1 MLLLGSNRR
10 RMAYRRVLNLVRLLS
25 LPRLRPLVPS
35 LSQPTQLSRPLPAL
49 PRYLSS
55 DTTGPDRA
63 SASREDSE
71 INTRIRHLINC
82 DKVVVFMKGSPD
94 SPMCG
99 FSKKVV
105 QILHIHGVQFSSFD
119 VLQEASL
126 RQGIKDFTGW
136 PTIPQVFFSG
146 ELVGG
151 VDIVSSMHQKE
162 ELPAELDKIGIKSRL
177 APLNK

>member
-1 MLLLGSNRR
+1 
-10 RMAYRRVLNLVRLLS
+10 MAYRRVLNLSKLLS
-25 LPRLRPLVPS
+25 LPKLRPIMPS
-35 LSQPTQLSRPLPAL
+35 LSQPAQISLSLPHYVPMY
-49 PRYLSS
+49 PRGLS
-55 DTTGPDRA
+55 DTTGEDRLGD
-63 SASREDSE
+63 SSSRGKSE
-71 INTRIRHLINC
+71 IKTRIRYLINC
-82 DKVVVFMKGSPD
+82 DKVVVFMKGKPD

-105 QILHIHGVQFSSFD
+105 QILHNHGVQFSSFD
-119 VLQEASL
+119 VLQDASM

-151 VDIVSSMHQKE
+151 VDIISSMHQKD

-177 APLNK
+177 APLSK

>member
-1 MLLLGSNRR
+1 
-10 RMAYRRVLNLVRLLS
+10 MAYRRVLNLSKLLSMPKLRPAIQPLSQPTHTPPLS
-25 LPRLRPLVPS
+25 LPRPMSP
-35 LSQPTQLSRPLPAL
+35 L
-49 PRYLSS
+49 PRYFS
-55 DTTGPDRA
+55 DTT
-63 SASREDSE
+63 REKGRGSTGTADE
-71 INTRIRHLINC
+71 LTTRIRYLINC
-82 DKVVVFMKGSPD
+82 DKVVVFMKGKPD

-119 VLQEASL
+119 VLQDSSL

-146 ELVGG
+146 ELIGG
-151 VDIVSSMHQKE
+151 VDIISSLHQKDE
-162 ELPAELDKIGIKSRL
+162 MAEQLDKIGIKSRL